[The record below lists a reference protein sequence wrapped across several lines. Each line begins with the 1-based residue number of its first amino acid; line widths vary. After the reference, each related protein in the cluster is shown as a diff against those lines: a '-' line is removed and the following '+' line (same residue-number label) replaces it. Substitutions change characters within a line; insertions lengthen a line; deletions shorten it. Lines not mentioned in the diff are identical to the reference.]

1 MAAHSPEMLEQS
13 RYTVLGGNRANK
25 GNMATWPLR
34 NGVICMTT
42 DGIPGC

>member
-1 MAAHSPEMLEQS
+1 MAAHSPEMLEKGH
-13 RYTVLGGNRANK
+13 YIVLGGDTANM
-25 GNMATWPLR
+25 GNMATWPLQ